1 MKIRIWSVLAIF
13 ALVASVATAQ
23 QEQMDE
29 KAMMD
34 AMVKAATP
42 GEPHKKLD
50 PFVGTW
56 NVSTKMWN
64 APGAPP
70 AEGTGSATA
79 RWILGGR
86 YVEQQFTGD
95 FMGMPFNGL
104 GYTGYDNVK
113 KQYIGTW
120 MDSFSTGVMVSAGVS
135 DPTGKVMAFAGTMD
149 DPMTGQTMRMDQKIT
164 VLDND
169 KHIMEGWM
177 PGPDGKPFKMMELT
191 YTRKK

>member
-1 MKIRIWSVLAIF
+1 MKIRIFSVLAIF
-13 ALVASVATAQ
+13 VFVASVATAQ
-23 QEQMDE
+23 EQQMDE

-50 PFVGTW
+50 PFVGNW

-70 AEGTGSATA
+70 EEGTGSATA
-79 RWILGGR
+79 KWVLGGR

-95 FMGMPFNGL
+95 FMGMPFTGL

-113 KQYIGTW
+113 KQYVGTW
-120 MDSFSTGVMVSAGVS
+120 MDSFSTSIMVSAGAA
-135 DPTGKVMAFAGTMD
+135 DPSGKVMVFAGNMD
-149 DPMTGQTMRMDQKIT
+149 DPMTGQTIRMDQKII
-164 VLDND
+164 VIDND

-177 PGPDGKPFKMMELT
+177 PGHDGKPFKMMELT

>member
-1 MKIRIWSVLAIF
+1 MKIRIWSVLGIF

-64 APGAPP
+64 APGTPP

-79 RWILGGR
+79 RWVLGGR

-113 KQYIGTW
+113 KQYVGTW
-120 MDSFSTGVMVSAGVS
+120 MDSFSTSIMVSAGVA
-135 DPTGKVMAFAGTMD
+135 DPSGKVMAFAGTMD
-149 DPMTGQTMRMDQKIT
+149 DPMTGKTMRMDQKII
-164 VLDND
+164 VIDND

-177 PGPDGKPFKMMELT
+177 PGQDGKPFKMMELT